1 MVEKYKWLPNALF
14 VDVYGEHV
22 KSLVA
27 QTMQWCEQHD
37 SPLLVPLSKWLESPE
52 SLLITH
58 VEHLDGGTDKLA
70 ITSYNQHVFFSTR
83 NHEICMYHVPSKKLV
98 RKLGGHSDRINF
110 VLLSYNNKF
119 LLSGSDDKTVRMWNL
134 ASGELQSTFK
144 LVSSHLISS
153 HLDLS
158 HHHVYDQCSMHVF
171 EGTTQ
176 RSNAPCSLTQTST
189 SSPERRTA
197 PLW

>member
-119 LLSGSDDKTVRMWNL
+119 LLSGSDDKTLKVWDATSGQETLTLKGHMAGVMGVAFSPDGKRIVSGSVDKTLKVWD
-134 ASGELQSTFK
+134 ATSGEET
-144 LVSSHLISS
+144 
-153 HLDLS
+153 
-158 HHHVYDQCSMHVF
+158 
-171 EGTTQ
+171 
-176 RSNAPCSLTQTST
+176 LTLKGHTG
-189 SSPERRTA
+189 
-197 PLW
+197 